1 MSEQRKFRQVK
12 LNNRQLKVKKRK
24 NLAKPLYMTIAIVII
39 MFLGVSIAYSH
50 LSSIDKDIIAK
61 EKEIS
66 DLKKTKLALEAE
78 VKGIKSST
86 EIQDEAMY
94 KLGMV
99 YPSQDQIVYVDI
111 SENKR
116 QLDVNHNV
124 FLSPILS
131 VLKSF
136 TKD

>member
-12 LNNRQLKVKKRK
+12 LNNRQLKVKKEK

>member
-12 LNNRQLKVKKRK
+12 LNSRQLKVKKRK

-78 VKGIKSST
+78 VKSIKSST